1 LKLATAKDLL
11 SEELRL
17 LEGRL
22 LEIIAGDFELVNTMV
37 ARLVAAG
44 GKRLRAILVLLAAR
58 GDGGR
63 SESTEAAVEVAAV
76 CELVHL
82 ATLIHDDVIDQ
93 ATTRR
98 GVPTIHTELG
108 NQITVL
114 MGDHLYAR
122 AIRHLITATR
132 RADLVQI
139 LANTVAEL
147 CEGEIR
153 QLNETRWLG
162 RLAGPDGGGTFA
174 ERFEPRSREYLGIIA
189 QKTAGF
195 FGACG
200 QMGAMVAGDAELSE
214 LMRDYGFNLG
224 MAFQITDDLLDYTG
238 DGLVTGKDEGND
250 LVAGRLT
257 LPLLHGL
264 HHDEHGR
271 ELANLLSLAGE
282 NRRKRIVEL
291 LHRTGSL
298 VYAKTLAQRYAE
310 RARDIAGGHPHPGIG
325 GVLRELTDEVVARK
339 A

>member
-1 LKLATAKDLL
+1 VKLATAKDLL
-11 SEELRL
+11 SDELLR

-22 LEIIAGDFELVNTMV
+22 LDIISGEFELVSNMA

-58 GDGGR
+58 GGGEDGDPR
-63 SESTEAAVEVAAV
+63 DKAVEVAAV

-122 AIRHLITATR
+122 AIRHLITSTGR
-132 RADLVQI
+132 TDLVRI
-139 LANTVAEL
+139 LAGTVADL

-162 RLAGPDGGGTFA
+162 HVVRPDAGADVA
-174 ERFEPRSREYLGIIA
+174 VRFKPMEREYLEIIA
-189 QKTAGF
+189 HKTAGF
-195 FGACG
+195 FGASG
-200 QMGAMVAGDAELSE
+200 EMGALLVGGGEKVA
-214 LMRDYGFNLG
+214 MMHNYGFNLG
-224 MAFQITDDLLDYTG
+224 MAFQITDDLMDYAG
-238 DGLVTGKDEGND
+238 AREVTGKDEGND
-250 LVAGRLT
+250 LAAGRLT
-257 LPLLHGL
+257 LPLIHGL

-271 ELANLLSLAGE
+271 ELLGLLSLGGGGL
-282 NRRKRIVEL
+282 RKRVAEL
-291 LHRTGSL
+291 LDRTGSL
-298 VYAKTLAQRYAE
+298 GYATEVARGYAR
-310 RARDIAGGHPHPGIG
+310 RAREIALGHPDLEVGP
-325 GVLRELTDEVVARK
+325 VLVELAEEVLNRQV
-339 A
+339 